1 MLVTE
6 RPEVCY
12 YVKITVGRA
21 GSEGVFAAVWRAG
34 LPAGDPA
41 SLALGAPLLVLVIAF
56 AFSCDRRIAE
66 NDQIGNPQDGGVA
79 TSQTDMIAQQT
90 GRLRSPI
97 VRINPLDTSSDECII
112 QSQLDKSA

>member
-6 RPEVCY
+6 RPEACY
-12 YVKITVGRA
+12 YVKVTIGRP

-56 AFSCDRRIAE
+56 AFNCDRRIAE
-66 NDQIGNPQDGGVA
+66 SVLNGNPLDGGSA
-79 TSQTDMIAQQT
+79 TSQNRYDCPTDSAFEKSNCRDKALWT
-90 GRLRSPI
+90 P
-97 VRINPLDTSSDECII
+97 PLMNV
-112 QSQLDKSA
+112 